1 MPRSFS
7 AAAWIW
13 FDIAWPLPTC
23 SCCPRRR
30 SSATRRRPRL
40 QTRRFATPVSWRED
54 PNVRHQRRTPC
65 VPHRETREQCTYLRP
80 RRGVFYCSDVVRPFF
95 TAALSLLYEKV
106 ASSFT
111 TCRPKPVL
119 NVSGALKE
127 VEYSTF
133 FCHAYHSYTWR
144 PRADNAGPCADA
156 NKRTAARCRR
166 VRVRARR
173 GGAGPTVRGARARA
187 GVGGGGGAAGR

>member
-1 MPRSFS
+1 MV
-7 AAAWIW
+7 
-13 FDIAWPLPTC
+13 
-23 SCCPRRR
+23 
-30 SSATRRRPRL
+30 
-40 QTRRFATPVSWRED
+40 RFKE
-54 PNVRHQRRTPC
+54 PNVRQQRRTLC
-65 VPHRETREQCTYLRP
+65 VPHREAREQCTYLRP
-80 RRGVFYCSDVVRPFF
+80 HRGVFYCSDVVRPFF

-144 PRADNAGPCADA
+144 PRADNAGPCADV

-166 VRVRARR
+166 VAYEHVVEELVLRYA
-173 GGAGPTVRGARARA
+173 ALARALA
-187 GVGGGGGAAGR
+187 SEAEAGRRDDELRRERSHTHR